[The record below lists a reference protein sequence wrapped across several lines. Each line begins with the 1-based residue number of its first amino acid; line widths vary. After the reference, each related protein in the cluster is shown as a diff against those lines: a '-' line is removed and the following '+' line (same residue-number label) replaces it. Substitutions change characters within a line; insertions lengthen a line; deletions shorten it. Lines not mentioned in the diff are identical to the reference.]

1 MPVRGYGQCRRDIK
15 PGDHRKKRV
24 SEKRWEKR
32 RNSTVPRH
40 SWLGSSWSLFLRS
53 GGGGKPVGIFFKY
66 LSLPTTRK
74 TVSPMKVSNFKT
86 SKLTSHRVY
95 KKLVLT
101 IFTEPIMHPV
111 YSQKFCITIV
121 FSFPWDDC
129 NTQGK
134 LETMVMKNLGG

>member
-1 MPVRGYGQCRRDIK
+1 
-15 PGDHRKKRV
+15 
-24 SEKRWEKR
+24 
-32 RNSTVPRH
+32 
-40 SWLGSSWSLFLRS
+40 
-53 GGGGKPVGIFFKY
+53 
-66 LSLPTTRK
+66 
-74 TVSPMKVSNFKT
+74 MKVSNFKT

-111 YSQKFCITIV
+111 YSPKFCITIV

-134 LETMVMKNLGG
+134 LETMVMQNLGGRQGALVAVKIVTEVFKTMLTGSRLHFLLSPQPRVVSCVVKVIWASPFPKP